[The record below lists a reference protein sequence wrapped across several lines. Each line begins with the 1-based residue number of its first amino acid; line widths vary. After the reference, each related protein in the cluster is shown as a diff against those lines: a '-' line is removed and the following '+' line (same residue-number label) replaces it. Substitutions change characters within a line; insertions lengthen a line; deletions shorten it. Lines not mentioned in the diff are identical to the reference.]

1 MKLNAYTLA
10 TLVAV
15 GGAASLIS
23 LSPFSSPASLVGT
36 PIAEAA
42 EAVEDAKTP
51 VQVEQ
56 VQVVETA
63 ELMKLLV
70 DPTFEELK
78 DAIENPPEKRR
89 QWRSLYIAAFNLA
102 ELSNLNF
109 SRRDEDFMSTQE
121 WVDHCIKG
129 RDLSIKLAESI
140 KGQAEYD
147 TIKTNFLAVTDN
159 CNDCHT
165 TFKPGD
171 VDKIEVPTSWQENE
185 TGEKEDIPL

>member
-1 MKLNAYTLA
+1 MKLNAYTLVF
-10 TLVAV
+10 LVTA
-15 GGAASLIS
+15 GGVAALTSLFPRPDAASMSLI
-23 LSPFSSPASLVGT
+23 PV
-36 PIAEAA
+36 AEAA
-42 EAVEDAKTP
+42 EAAPDTKTP
-51 VQVEQ
+51 IQVEQ

-78 DAIENPPEKRR
+78 DAVENPPEKRR

-121 WVDHCIKG
+121 WVDHCIKS
-129 RDLSIKLAESI
+129 RDLAIKLAESI

-147 TIKTNFLAVTDN
+147 TIKANFMAVRDN

-185 TGEKEDIPL
+185 AGAKEDIPL